1 MPIIKIYPS
10 KRPVRGILQYIT
22 RGDTVPE
29 ELIRTNGCDILDAE
43 QEFSDIARY
52 YNKPT
57 GVRNRTYYH
66 MIVSYNTTY
75 EKISPEEVRDMVKDL
90 CQRTKIDCYQ
100 WYLAVHTDR
109 PDHMHAHVVINNVSY
124 RGDRKQHVKAGKSF
138 QSTGKLRHELME
150 KGNVICKEHGY
161 ELSLVNTKSKAQ
173 ERLTRAELAL
183 AAKGEISWKDK
194 LRNQIEYAKEQAS
207 SSSEFIWLMKDNFGV
222 TVQEHKNA
230 YRYIPEFFTRKNAA
244 SPKPCHERR
253 LGGDYTKE
261 TIVNY
266 IERKAKHYDN
276 YKKEKSLVRGDL
288 AKADERTV
296 SRTYEQDD
304 SRER

>member
-1 MPIIKIYPS
+1 MC
-10 KRPVRGILQYIT
+10 
-22 RGDTVPE
+22 
-29 ELIRTNGCDILDAE
+29 IR
-43 QEFSDIARY
+43 
-52 YNKPT
+52 
-57 GVRNRTYYH
+57 
-66 MIVSYNTTY
+66 
-75 EKISPEEVRDMVKDL
+75 
-90 CQRTKIDCYQ
+90 
-100 WYLAVHTDR
+100 DR
-109 PDHMHAHVVINNVSY
+109 
-124 RGDRKQHVKAGKSF
+124 
-138 QSTGKLRHELME
+138 
-150 KGNVICKEHGY
+150 
-161 ELSLVNTKSKAQ
+161 
-173 ERLTRAELAL
+173 LAL

>member
-57 GVRNRTYYH
+57 GVGNRTYYH

-138 QSTGKLRHELME
+138 QSTDGKRE
-150 KGNVICKEHGY
+150 
-161 ELSLVNTKSKAQ
+161 
-173 ERLTRAELAL
+173 
-183 AAKGEISWKDK
+183 
-194 LRNQIEYAKEQAS
+194 
-207 SSSEFIWLMKDNFGV
+207 
-222 TVQEHKNA
+222 
-230 YRYIPEFFTRKNAA
+230 
-244 SPKPCHERR
+244 CH
-253 LGGDYTKE
+253 L
-261 TIVNY
+261 
-266 IERKAKHYDN
+266 
-276 YKKEKSLVRGDL
+276 
-288 AKADERTV
+288 
-296 SRTYEQDD
+296 
-304 SRER
+304 

>member
-1 MPIIKIYPS
+1 
-10 KRPVRGILQYIT
+10 
-22 RGDTVPE
+22 
-29 ELIRTNGCDILDAE
+29 
-43 QEFSDIARY
+43 
-52 YNKPT
+52 
-57 GVRNRTYYH
+57 
-66 MIVSYNTTY
+66 
-75 EKISPEEVRDMVKDL
+75 
-90 CQRTKIDCYQ
+90 
-100 WYLAVHTDR
+100 
-109 PDHMHAHVVINNVSY
+109 
-124 RGDRKQHVKAGKSF
+124 
-138 QSTGKLRHELME
+138 
-150 KGNVICKEHGY
+150 
-161 ELSLVNTKSKAQ
+161 
-173 ERLTRAELAL
+173 
-183 AAKGEISWKDK
+183 
-194 LRNQIEYAKEQAS
+194 
-207 SSSEFIWLMKDNFGV
+207 MKDNFGV

>member
-1 MPIIKIYPS
+1 
-10 KRPVRGILQYIT
+10 
-22 RGDTVPE
+22 
-29 ELIRTNGCDILDAE
+29 
-43 QEFSDIARY
+43 
-52 YNKPT
+52 
-57 GVRNRTYYH
+57 
-66 MIVSYNTTY
+66 
-75 EKISPEEVRDMVKDL
+75 MVKDL

-150 KGNVICKEHGY
+150 KGMSSVKNTDMND
-161 ELSLVNTKSKAQ
+161 SLVNTKSKAQ

-207 SSSEFIWLMKDNFGV
+207 SSSEFIWLMKIILV
-222 TVQEHKNA
+222 SQ
-230 YRYIPEFFTRKNAA
+230 YRNTKCIPIYPGIFTENAA
-244 SPKPCHERR
+244 SPNHVERR

-276 YKKEKSLVRGDL
+276 YKKESLVRGDL

-304 SRER
+304 SRAMNSSPCIRLRKILMTLIRPRHRSKIRQTAKRDRLKVLCFKSQ

>member
-57 GVRNRTYYH
+57 GVGNRTYYH

-161 ELSLVNTKSKAQ
+161 EHSLVNTKSKAQ

-230 YRYIPEFFTRKNAA
+230 YRYITEKCSIAQAMSRAA
-244 SPKPCHERR
+244 SGWRLHERNNCQ
-253 LGGDYTKE
+253 LY
-261 TIVNY
+261 
-266 IERKAKHYDN
+266 RKKGQT
-276 YKKEKSLVRGDL
+276 L
-288 AKADERTV
+288 
-296 SRTYEQDD
+296 
-304 SRER
+304 

>member
-57 GVRNRTYYH
+57 GAGNRTYYH

-90 CQRTKIDCYQ
+90 CHRTKIDCYQ

-161 ELSLVNTKSKAQ
+161 EHSLVNTKSKAQ
-173 ERLTRAELAL
+173 ERLTRAEL
-183 AAKGEISWKDK
+183 
-194 LRNQIEYAKEQAS
+194 
-207 SSSEFIWLMKDNFGV
+207 
-222 TVQEHKNA
+222 
-230 YRYIPEFFTRKNAA
+230 
-244 SPKPCHERR
+244 
-253 LGGDYTKE
+253 
-261 TIVNY
+261 
-266 IERKAKHYDN
+266 
-276 YKKEKSLVRGDL
+276 
-288 AKADERTV
+288 
-296 SRTYEQDD
+296 
-304 SRER
+304 